1 MGIKKTSMAQPPGQH
16 GRIRRVQCLPY
27 VLGGLLFIILPF
39 FLPPFYQVVISKAFT
54 LAIFAMSLDL
64 LVGYTGLFSLGH
76 AVFFGAGSYT
86 VAMLMLH
93 AGITSFW
100 IGAPL
105 GLIVATL
112 LAVLSGLL
120 VVRFS
125 GLYFLLLTFALGEL
139 FFGFTWRVKWL
150 QTPGVEACIGI
161 PKPNLGIPGF
171 TWTATSFYFFCLFLL
186 VLSFFLLKRI
196 VSSQFGNALTGIRE
210 NETRMRAL
218 GYNTLLYKY
227 VAYILAGLFA
237 GLGGVLF
244 AYVMGFTVPELFG
257 IQYSFM
263 GQLMII
269 LGGAGTIFG
278 PVLGALIIVFLELL
292 ISLIAPVR
300 WPLILGVF
308 FVTIIMFYR
317 GGLAPHLLRMWE
329 KRFNHYGN
337 IKG

>member
-1 MGIKKTSMAQPPGQH
+1 MGIKIAIVDPAGE
-16 GRIRRVQCLPY
+16 RRKKQLVQFLPY
-27 VLGGLLFIILPF
+27 VLSGIFFIILPF
-39 FLPPFYQVVISKAFT
+39 MLPPFYQVIISKAFA

-76 AVFFGAGSYT
+76 AVFFGAGGYT

-93 AGITSFW
+93 GGTTSFW

-105 GLIVATL
+105 GIIIAAL
-112 LAVLSGLL
+112 LAVISGVL

-139 FFGFTWRVKWL
+139 LFGFAWRVKWF

-161 PKPNLGIPGF
+161 PKPNLGIPWF
-171 TWTATSFYFFCLFLL
+171 TWTSTSFYFFCFISF

-196 VSSQFGNALTGIRE
+196 VNSHFGNALTGIRE
-210 NETRMRAL
+210 NEVRMRTL
-218 GYNTLLYKY
+218 GYNVWLYKY
-227 VAYILAGLFA
+227 VAYIIGGAFA

-257 IQYSFM
+257 LQYSFM

-269 LGGAGTIFG
+269 LGGVGTIFG
-278 PVLGALIIVFLELL
+278 PVIGTLIIVFLELV

-300 WPLILGVF
+300 WPLILGSI
-308 FVTIIMFYR
+308 FVVIIMFFR
-317 GGLAPHLLRMWE
+317 GGLAPHLVRVWK
-329 KRFNHYGN
+329 KRFY
-337 IKG
+337 